1 MIELKNVSKT
11 FDSGTGEVDALKN
24 VTLTINDG
32 DIYGIIGMSGAGKS
46 TLVRCIN
53 LLEKPSSGEIIV
65 NGERLDTMSPAQL
78 RAARRNITMIFQ
90 HFNLLMQR
98 TCLKNICFPM
108 ELAGVKKA
116 EAEKRA
122 RELLELVGLPDKA
135 NAYPAQLSGGQQQ
148 RIAIARALATDP
160 KVLLCDEATS
170 ALDPKTTRQI
180 LELIKDINRKLG
192 ITVVIIT
199 HQMSVVEEI
208 CDSVA
213 ILPQDMSKER
223 FDWLKTIAGQI
234 IATPGCESNV
244 KEIFDKT
251 WELKQDPSMMIFN
264 QFAEMGNPLWHYN
277 VTGYALSDLFENVK
291 KPGQRLAGA
300 CFTSGS
306 AGTMSAGDLLKER
319 YPGMKL
325 AVGEALQ
332 CPTILDNGF
341 GGHRI
346 EGIGDKH
353 IPWVHNVKNT
363 DMVIDIDDE
372 DSQRLLR
379 LFNCK
384 EGQEYLKTLGL
395 SDEQIEKFTWMGI
408 SGIANVLCCIKFAK
422 YYELT
427 EDDVVVTVLTDS
439 AVMYKSRVEELN
451 EMYGAYSA
459 QAAELDHNLHML
471 NLKTDNMMELTY
483 PERKRVHNLKYYTW
497 VEQQGMT
504 VEDLNAQWYDVKNT
518 WDAVHAQAKELDEL
532 INAFNDEVGLLKAL

>member
-170 ALDPKTTRQI
+170 ALDPKTTRQL

-199 HQMSVVEEI
+199 HQMSVVKEV
-208 CDSVA
+208 CNHVA
-213 ILPQDMSKER
+213 ILDDGEVAEEGLVAAVFAAPKSPAGRRLVFPGGVDEMVSDPKAER
-223 FDWLKTIAGQI
+223 RVRLIFRDSQTTAIPLVARLASEENIFCNIISASTQKLSEEVYGSLLIGIPSAHFDRALKFISSVA
-234 IATPGCESNV
+234 
-244 KEIFDKT
+244 
-251 WELKQDPSMMIFN
+251 
-264 QFAEMGNPLWHYN
+264 N
-277 VTGYALSDLFENVK
+277 VTAEEVDGNV
-291 KPGQRLAGA
+291 Q
-300 CFTSGS
+300 
-306 AGTMSAGDLLKER
+306 
-319 YPGMKL
+319 
-325 AVGEALQ
+325 
-332 CPTILDNGF
+332 
-341 GGHRI
+341 
-346 EGIGDKH
+346 
-353 IPWVHNVKNT
+353 
-363 DMVIDIDDE
+363 
-372 DSQRLLR
+372 
-379 LFNCK
+379 
-384 EGQEYLKTLGL
+384 
-395 SDEQIEKFTWMGI
+395 
-408 SGIANVLCCIKFAK
+408 
-422 YYELT
+422 
-427 EDDVVVTVLTDS
+427 
-439 AVMYKSRVEELN
+439 
-451 EMYGAYSA
+451 
-459 QAAELDHNLHML
+459 
-471 NLKTDNMMELTY
+471 
-483 PERKRVHNLKYYTW
+483 
-497 VEQQGMT
+497 
-504 VEDLNAQWYDVKNT
+504 
-518 WDAVHAQAKELDEL
+518 
-532 INAFNDEVGLLKAL
+532 